1 MAKRKTS
8 WAVAEAKAGFSALID
23 AAVSNGPQTITRNG
37 KDTVVVVSL
46 AEWERKSRRTG
57 NLAEFFAGSP
67 LRGSRLKIERVK
79 DAPRAI
85 RL

>member
-1 MAKRKTS
+1 MAKRNPS
-8 WAVAEAKAGFSALID
+8 WAVAEAKARFSALIA
-23 AAVSNGPQTITRNG
+23 AAVSNGPQTVTRNG
-37 KDTVVVVSL
+37 KGTVVVVSL

-67 LRGSRLKIERVK
+67 LRGSRLKIERVN

>member
-1 MAKRKTS
+1 MAKHKTA
-8 WAVAEAKAGFSALID
+8 WAVAEAKARFSALID
-23 AAVSNGPQTITRNG
+23 AAISNGPQTVTRNG
-37 KDTVVVVSL
+37 KGTVVVVSL

-85 RL
+85 LL